1 MNHRI
6 YYFTGTGN
14 SLWVARKLSE
24 ALLVTVGGEER
35 VGILPITSL
44 LSVKEVDASPSAGEI
59 DPFGTSSAFLPSIKD
74 PPASSGTEP
83 LAPTDT
89 VGLVFPVHAWGVP
102 RIILRSLPALRGAG
116 YYYALAVNAGQVA
129 NTLVQLGKE
138 MKKRGMELAS
148 GFSIRMPS
156 NYLPFGGAEP
166 EEVQERCFRD
176 ALEKLKTISGVIRD
190 RVVIPVEKGPLWQNI
205 ILSGLNRLSAPHM
218 ATMDKRFLVED
229 TCTSC
234 GICEQ
239 VCPVGNIHLQEGRPV
254 WNHRCEQCYA
264 CIQWCPVEAI
274 QYGKGTQGKKRYHHP
289 EISVQD
295 LVSLTR

>member
-1 MNHRI
+1 MNHKI

-14 SLWVARKLSE
+14 SLWVARKLLE
-24 ALLVTVGGEER
+24 TLLGTIGGEER
-35 VGILPITSL
+35 VTILPITSL
-44 LSVKEVDASPSAGEI
+44 SLEGEAEASPSATLKA
-59 DPFGTSSAFLPSIKD
+59 PLPSIKD

-148 GFSIRMPS
+148 GFAIRMPS

-239 VCPVGNIHLQEGRPV
+239 VCPVGNIHLQQGRPV
-254 WNHRCEQCYA
+254 WNHHCEQCYA
-264 CIQWCPVEAI
+264 CIQWCPLEAI
-274 QYGKGTQGKKRYHHP
+274 QYGKGTKGKKRYHHP
-289 EISVQD
+289 EISIKD
-295 LVSLTR
+295 LVVSGR